1 MEEVK
6 DDIELFIKQPVAV
19 FKLFL
24 KVGTIGML
32 LALTGNIIALFLYS
46 TFLLFALAI
55 VVTLTVIMLA
65 CLFMYTRH
73 IKQILINT
81 AILWL
86 SIPVAITYSYI
97 ISFVIQL

>member
-6 DDIELFIKQPVAV
+6 DDIELFIKQPVVV

-55 VVTLTVIMLA
+55 VVTLTVIMLI

-97 ISFVIQL
+97 ISFVI